1 MATELKFPFEPWDGR
16 NDQRALRAST
26 SRAFGLVEN
35 DIDFYSDQDSQE
47 KQAHYVPVIREV
59 IALLAE
65 CVDYLRWEGIDPAF
79 IQGQVLAVRRENV
92 ETKERRQ
99 ELKLQKTEA
108 LLSPDPDRKGE
119 KLSESK
125 KPREVR

>member
-1 MATELKFPFEPWDGR
+1 MTELKFPFEPWDGR
-16 NDQRALRAST
+16 KDQRALCAST
-26 SRAFGLVEN
+26 DRAFGLVEN
-35 DIDFYSDQDSQE
+35 DLDFYSDQDSQE
-47 KQAHYVPVIREV
+47 KESDYVPVIREV

-92 ETKERRQ
+92 ETKQRRQ

-108 LLSPDPDRKGE
+108 LLAPDPKRKGE
-119 KLSESK
+119 RLSESK